1 MVTNVDSLNT
11 SEGSSPSPLT
21 QSVVALRWLPRT
33 RSAPCLQWPS
43 TQTSPQLSATVTL
56 LSGQITAG
64 ATEDLRDANKAL
76 KFAKMNNDVGF
87 HFRPLGQISDMVLVA
102 MTDASWGILD
112 TLRDFRWSSYQLH
125 HFGSVKF
132 SFAPHLQKLI
142 ECRVRWTV
150 WNTPVR

>member
-1 MVTNVDSLNT
+1 MVTNLDSLNA
-11 SEGSSPSPLT
+11 SARSSPSPLT

-112 TLRDFRWSSYQLH
+112 T
-125 HFGSVKF
+125 F
-132 SFAPHLQKLI
+132 SCWLQK
-142 ECRVRWTV
+142 RF
-150 WNTPVR
+150 